1 MGTDLIK
8 LYSSNQ
14 SVTNRSKSIIEN
26 LVDKSIVLGVFR
38 YLSILKINLSIKV
51 DNHKISN

>member
-14 SVTNRSKSIIEN
+14 GVTNRSKSIIEN

-38 YLSILKINLSIKV
+38 YLSIFKINLSIKV